1 MELKTTMRLNPR
13 TTIEL
18 IADGK
23 DLEEAISKSM
33 PLLDF
38 GGKCGMCGSED
49 ITLKITRSGDGKFTY
64 TKYVCNDCGG
74 EQAFGKRQAD
84 GGLFLKEW
92 KPKYQG
98 SQGQ

>member
-23 DLEEAISKSM
+23 DLEEVVSKSM

-38 GGKCGMCGSED
+38 TGKCGLCGGED
-49 ITLKITRSGDGKFTY
+49 ITLKVSRSSDGKFTY
-64 TKYVCNDCGG
+64 TKYACNECGA
-74 EQAFGKRQAD
+74 EQGFGKRQAD

-98 SQGQ
+98 GQTQ